1 MLSEPDQRPLARLQ
15 NAGNQPTFS
24 TYLARFLCYSLR
36 VLKSC
41 GDDAGTEEEN
51 ETNEE
56 GEDSNAI
63 SSSDDSVNDKG
74 YDSEPVVGIFKD
86 AHRLH
91 PCHGLQK
98 ERLQRFRQS
107 IERGLEDKAQSKALL
122 EWYGFVSFQ
131 KVREDMSKSALL
143 RFLAVPGINE
153 ETFRLRQTNDFSYM
167 LVGVVYSTRVL
178 AIEVVLPSDA
188 REEQDDE
195 DDKRFR
201 QVRDEYLA
209 DGTYSVIGKVLSLL
223 AYGKSIA
230 LSHKNA
236 GSV

>member
-1 MLSEPDQRPLARLQ
+1 M
-15 NAGNQPTFS
+15 
-24 TYLARFLCYSLR
+24 
-36 VLKSC
+36 LKSC

-74 YDSEPVVGIFKD
+74 YDSE
-86 AHRLH
+86 H